1 MSQMTGI
8 ERYKLVYYEA
18 VVEKRWK
25 VTKVTP
31 VYGSGQNTLIE
42 HKSS

>member
-31 VYGSGQNTLIE
+31 VYGTGCPAYAN
-42 HKSS
+42 

>member
-8 ERYKLVYYEA
+8 ERYKLLYYEA

-31 VYGSGQNTLIE
+31 VYGMLWKN
-42 HKSS
+42 

>member
-18 VVEKRWK
+18 AVEKRWK

-31 VYGSGQNTLIE
+31 DFDIFTVL
-42 HKSS
+42 HHV